1 MSHFLAPP
9 YGLPGAGDARL
20 TLHLREDDWAAA
32 TTLLRDVVSAETTNW
47 RWLVLLAYVRFRD
60 ASDVMVDELTP
71 AAREALALLERAMVN
86 GAPLSEVAPFRD
98 AVETALDHL
107 TRDEEALRAKWEAAR
122 DALTLEE
129 LEQVAF
135 LLKRDAPAKAAEAF
149 EALHARRPSPG
160 TKALAAL
167 ARGAARPALEALLT
181 EPWTRDERL
190 ALEEVETTLLE
201 QVTGAEF
208 VAHWQL
214 AEAKGR
220 ELDFP
225 FPTAWPHQERL
236 FTRAWALGDF
246 ALARRLGARMKEE
259 RSELPKDLREK
270 LEAGAAVRE

>member
-1 MSHFLAPP
+1 MTHFLAPP
-9 YGLPGAGDARL
+9 YGLPEAGDARL
-20 TLHLREDDWAAA
+20 TKHLQDDDWAAA

-71 AAREALALLERAMVN
+71 AAREALGLLERAMHH
-86 GAPLSEVAPFRD
+86 GAPLGEVAPFRE

-107 TRDEEALRAKWEAAR
+107 TRDEEALRTRWESAR
-122 DALTLEE
+122 ESLSLEE

-135 LLKRDAPAKAAEAF
+135 LLKRDAPAKAGEAF
-149 EALHARRPSPG
+149 EALYAKRPSPG
-160 TKALAAL
+160 VKALAAL
-167 ARGAARPALEALLT
+167 ARGADQPTLEALLS
-181 EPWTRDERL
+181 EQWSKEDRL
-190 ALEEVETTLLE
+190 VLEEVETALLE
-201 QVTGAEF
+201 QVSGAEF

-236 FTRAWALGDF
+236 FSRAWALGDF

-259 RSELPKDLREK
+259 RSELPKELREK
-270 LEAGAAVRE
+270 LEAAPSVRE

>member
-9 YGLPGAGDARL
+9 YGLPEAGDARL
-20 TLHLREDDWAAA
+20 TRHLQDDDWASA

-71 AAREALALLERAMVN
+71 AAREALGLLERAMGN
-86 GAPLSEVAPFRD
+86 GAPLGEVAPFRE
-98 AVETALDHL
+98 AVESALDHL
-107 TRDEEALRAKWEAAR
+107 TRDEEALRTKWDSAR
-122 DALTLEE
+122 EALTLEE

-135 LLKRDAPAKAAEAF
+135 LLKRDAPAKAGEAF
-149 EALHARRPSPG
+149 DALYAKRPSPG
-160 TKALAAL
+160 VKALAAL
-167 ARGAARPALEALLT
+167 SRDADQPTLEALLS
-181 EPWTRDERL
+181 EPWSKEDRL
-190 ALEEVETTLLE
+190 VLEEVETALLE
-201 QVTGAEF
+201 KVSGAEF
-208 VAHWQL
+208 VAHWQW

-236 FTRAWALGDF
+236 FARAWALGDF
-246 ALARRLGARMKEE
+246 ALARRLGARMTEE

-270 LEAGAAVRE
+270 LEAAPTVRE